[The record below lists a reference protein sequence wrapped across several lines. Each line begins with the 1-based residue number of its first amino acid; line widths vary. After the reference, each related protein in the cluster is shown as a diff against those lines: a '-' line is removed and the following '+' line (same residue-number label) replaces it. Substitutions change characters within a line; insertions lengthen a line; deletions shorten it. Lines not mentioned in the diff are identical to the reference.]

1 MVELEQIFPYFEYAS
16 LILALIFVTK
26 YKVYSFYKYF
36 ILYLCSIVIFG
47 YLAGTVFYGDGRA
60 ILNIFTFFEFNFL
73 ALIYFNLL
81 KDKEALRLVKILMLT
96 FNIIYFS
103 SFYFSAIESYTVV
116 MEGVVNMVFVVLYFK
131 ELLNSEKILN
141 YKKLL
146 PFWISVGFLIFY
158 LSSIPFF
165 TLLYTNLIDNKIM
178 FPILFSLIIV
188 FHSCFIY
195 GLVSCKKMEA

>member
-1 MVELEQIFPYFEYAS
+1 MVELEHIYPYFEYAS
-16 LILALIFVTK
+16 LILSLIFITK
-26 YKVYSFYKYF
+26 YKAYYFYKYF
-36 ILYLCSIVIFG
+36 ILYLCSIVVFG
-47 YLAGTVFYGDGRA
+47 YLSGTVFYGNGRA
-60 ILNIFTFFEFNFL
+60 VLNIFTFFEFNFL

-81 KDKEALRLVKILMLT
+81 KDKKALRLVKILILT

-103 SFYFSAIESYTVV
+103 SFYFSALESYTVV
-116 MEGVVNMVFVVLYFK
+116 VEGMVNMVFVVLYFK

-188 FHSCFIY
+188 FHLCFIY
-195 GLVSCKKMEA
+195 GLVTCKKMEA